1 MRKKIISFLATFII
15 ILTSASQYSFA
26 DDISTRG
33 KVIFI
38 DMNRTS
44 MSNMLR
50 IKSLR
55 EELDNRG
62 YIGLMNIRG
71 DKGSDDRR
79 SYASMGAGGRANVA
93 NEEDINFESS
103 SKDRNIVFESATGK
117 SAKGINN
124 LTINKSI
131 NENLNFGEYGS
142 VLGSLGQSLSD
153 NGLKASVLG
162 NSDIIENGQLIKNR
176 NLCLTAMDEYG
187 RILNGNVDTINKK
200 DLSMPYGISTD
211 YDKLIVETKEAY
223 KNNDVIFVE
232 LGDTYR
238 LDLYKPN
245 LNEKTYES
253 MKDNIEKNIDIYLK
267 NIFSM
272 VEENDTI
279 YIASAFPSDL
289 DYKNKRRLSPIIKFS
304 GEGKGL
310 LESATTRKAGIVAN
324 LDVGVDILGTFGLE
338 NKEMVGRSYTLVNK
352 EDNISYL
359 KSLYERIVSIS
370 SIRSTII
377 NGFVGVI
384 SASWVIAMFAIFFR
398 NYMPHKERVFKVL
411 KEFIKLGIIM
421 PLSFMLAP
429 LMNFKTPISISL
441 GIFAT
446 TLILYLLGRKLF
458 KDNDIKH
465 MGFFATLT
473 ILVIVIDSIFGT
485 YLMQNNIM
493 SYDAV
498 IGARYYGVG
507 NEYEGVTIASAVFG
521 LAVLLHYKKV
531 SKLLVVIFSL
541 IILITS
547 AYPSMGANVGGAIS
561 ECVAYLLFIMLIYD
575 IKIDFKKAV
584 LLAVSAVVVVFAF
597 AALDILSGSESH
609 LGMFVQRIFLNG
621 PGEILQTFGRKI
633 QMNMQLAQTSV
644 WVNILL
650 VGIGVIAVLIFKP
663 SRHFRKI
670 MNNFPILFKGF
681 IASMVGCIIT
691 LLVNDSGIVAASTAS
706 IYILI
711 PLIIISINMIIFEK
725 NN

>member
-26 DDISTRG
+26 DDMSTRG

-142 VLGSLGQSLSD
+142 VLGSLGQSLSE

-187 RILNGNVDTINKK
+187 RIPNGNVDTINKK

-223 KNNDVIFVE
+223 KNNDVVFVE

-253 MKDNIEKNIDIYLK
+253 VKDNI
-267 NIFSM
+267 
-272 VEENDTI
+272 
-279 YIASAFPSDL
+279 
-289 DYKNKRRLSPIIKFS
+289 
-304 GEGKGL
+304 
-310 LESATTRKAGIVAN
+310 
-324 LDVGVDILGTFGLE
+324 
-338 NKEMVGRSYTLVNK
+338 
-352 EDNISYL
+352 
-359 KSLYERIVSIS
+359 
-370 SIRSTII
+370 
-377 NGFVGVI
+377 
-384 SASWVIAMFAIFFR
+384 
-398 NYMPHKERVFKVL
+398 
-411 KEFIKLGIIM
+411 
-421 PLSFMLAP
+421 
-429 LMNFKTPISISL
+429 
-441 GIFAT
+441 
-446 TLILYLLGRKLF
+446 
-458 KDNDIKH
+458 
-465 MGFFATLT
+465 
-473 ILVIVIDSIFGT
+473 
-485 YLMQNNIM
+485 
-493 SYDAV
+493 
-498 IGARYYGVG
+498 
-507 NEYEGVTIASAVFG
+507 
-521 LAVLLHYKKV
+521 
-531 SKLLVVIFSL
+531 
-541 IILITS
+541 
-547 AYPSMGANVGGAIS
+547 
-561 ECVAYLLFIMLIYD
+561 
-575 IKIDFKKAV
+575 
-584 LLAVSAVVVVFAF
+584 
-597 AALDILSGSESH
+597 
-609 LGMFVQRIFLNG
+609 
-621 PGEILQTFGRKI
+621 
-633 QMNMQLAQTSV
+633 
-644 WVNILL
+644 
-650 VGIGVIAVLIFKP
+650 
-663 SRHFRKI
+663 
-670 MNNFPILFKGF
+670 
-681 IASMVGCIIT
+681 
-691 LLVNDSGIVAASTAS
+691 
-706 IYILI
+706 
-711 PLIIISINMIIFEK
+711 
-725 NN
+725 